1 MARYKYKKWTGLL
14 LAAITSAGVLAGC
27 GSTLKTQDP
36 VTEHTTEENP
46 AESRIVVDHA
56 GNEVTLPAEI
66 ERIAITTIT
75 PLPSVYCL
83 FDGSAEKLIGMSPSS
98 MAAAENSLLADV
110 IPGLTDI
117 PTGFMS
123 GNEVNVEELLA
134 MEPDVVFYREGS
146 KDEYEKLSAAGIPAV
161 AFSVSQWGSDSIATF
176 EAWVNLL
183 GEVLGEEDKAAGIAD
198 YGREVYDRIQE
209 RLATAENLETPGIL
223 WLYKYADGTITTS
236 GNSHFGEWWAEA
248 TGAVNAASEING
260 SDVEINMEQ
269 IYEWDPD
276 MIYITNFVP
285 YLAEDLQNNLIDGHD
300 WSVVRAVQEGN
311 VYKCP
316 LGMYRWYPPSSDTP
330 MMLLWI
336 AKTNHPELFAD
347 IDMEA
352 EMKNYY
358 KRFYN
363 VELTDEHMEKIFN
376 PVREAAGA

>member
-56 GNEVTLPAEI
+56 RNEVTLPAEI